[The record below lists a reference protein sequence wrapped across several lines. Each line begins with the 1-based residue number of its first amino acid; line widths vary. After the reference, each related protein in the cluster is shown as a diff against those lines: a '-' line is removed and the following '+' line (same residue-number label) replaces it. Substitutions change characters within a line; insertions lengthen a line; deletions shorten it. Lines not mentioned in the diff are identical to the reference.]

1 MRSPDDG
8 RRLECR
14 RLHAAGAVP
23 GLAAR
28 AAREDDPLDEVG
40 KKERLRRTRRHENT
54 KLEWYKRV

>member
-1 MRSPDDG
+1 M
-8 RRLECR
+8 
-14 RLHAAGAVP
+14 P